1 MAKVLARGIVFELLK
16 LARVPLENGIG
27 ARLVVGDRSP
37 LDLERLR
44 TRRGKREGRMED
56 VDLAE
61 GPSGSTLG
69 GSR

>member
-1 MAKVLARGIVFELLK
+1 MFELLK

-44 TRRGKREGRMED
+44 TRRGKD